1 MTAHP
6 QRKIALL
13 DLDAFFAAVEVNRD
27 PALARIPFAVGG
39 GSERGVV
46 ATANYLARQFGVRS
60 AMPGH
65 QARKLCPHLVFIK
78 PDMSA
83 YKAMSQRIQALLHDI
98 TPRIEAASIDEFYL
112 DLTDNILHRG
122 SASRTMDM
130 IRNELRSMG
139 VTGSAGISNQKMVAK
154 IASDERKP
162 DGQLVVEPDEVFDY
176 IGALA
181 LRRIPGIGP
190 KSLERLHSQGLQY
203 GRDIQG
209 IELLS
214 LQRILGDKSGYIL
227 YQRCQG
233 IDPREVVSERIRKSV
248 GTEETLSR
256 DLTSLRAI
264 EQFTEKELLP
274 ALKRRLRIQRW
285 QDARI
290 KTQTVKLK
298 FSDFQQTTVSRAS
311 NRVSPSVFYTLLR
324 EAWERRH
331 GRSVR
336 LIGLSVTLPDP
347 DSSRQLELNLD

>member
-1 MTAHP
+1 MTKP
-6 QRKIALL
+6 SPRKIALL
-13 DLDAFFAAVEVNRD
+13 DLDAFFAAVEVQRD
-27 PALARIPFAVGG
+27 PALATVPFAVGG

-65 QARKLCPHLVFIK
+65 QARKLCPHLVFVR
-78 PDMSA
+78 PDMQA
-83 YKAMSQRIQALLHDI
+83 YKAMSQRIQALLHDV

-112 DLTDNILHRG
+112 DLSDNTLYRG
-122 SASRTMDM
+122 SASRTMEM

-162 DGQLVVEPDEVFDY
+162 DGQLVIQPDQVFDY
-176 IGALA
+176 IGDLA

-190 KSLERLHSQGLQY
+190 KSLERLHNSGLHL
-203 GRDIQG
+203 GRDIQTV
-209 IELLS
+209 ELTR
-214 LQRILGDKSGYIL
+214 LQRILGDKSGYVL

-233 IDPREVVSERIRKSV
+233 IDLREVVSERIRKSV
-248 GTEETLSR
+248 GTEETLHR
-256 DLTSLRAI
+256 DLTSLRAV
-264 EQFTEKELLP
+264 EQFTERELLP
-274 ALKRRLRIQRW
+274 SLKRRLKISRW
-285 QDARI
+285 QEARI

-311 NRVSPSVFYTLLR
+311 NRVSPSVFYALLR
-324 EAWERRH
+324 DAWDRRH
-331 GRSVR
+331 GRGVR